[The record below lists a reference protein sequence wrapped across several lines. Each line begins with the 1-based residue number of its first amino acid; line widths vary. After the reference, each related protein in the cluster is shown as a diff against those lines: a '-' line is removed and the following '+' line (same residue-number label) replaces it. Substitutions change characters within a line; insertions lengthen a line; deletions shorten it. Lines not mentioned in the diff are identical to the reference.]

1 VNRVRAVVDFWY
13 DFVVGDDAAVAIGV
27 LALLVVC
34 AVLAHSPALSIS
46 WLVMT
51 LGVALV
57 LGVSLW
63 RAVRLAR

>member
-1 VNRVRAVVDFWY
+1 MSVVRAVVDFWY
-13 DFVVGDDAAVAIGV
+13 DFVVGDDAAVAVGA

-34 AVLAHSPALSIS
+34 GLLARTTALGAS

-51 LGVALV
+51 LGVAVV

-63 RAVRLAR
+63 RAVQAER